1 MDHCTSNKELDNI
14 TLALSQFAENIKQYA
29 LPFEIFHNSI
39 EQIRPILE
47 SVVSI
52 STVYRTA
59 DKIADNQ
66 FVLFERIPRELINRA
81 ENEDINDLISEM
93 LISYDQVEHTI
104 TKCNFDNNRL
114 FRQSIDAFNNNSYDL
129 AIIGL
134 TAVLDMILSNQSNQ
148 IRNVNIASRCNAIT
162 QKIKDRGE
170 LYIDELEGQ
179 DFLLFLTYPKAIE
192 LFGESKDFTEEEPA
206 LLNRHWI
213 MHGRTMKQYNRLDCV
228 KVLNMIY
235 GTIRMGQLGKQ
246 DG

>member
-134 TAVLDMILSNQSNQ
+134 TAVLDMILSNQSP
-148 IRNVNIASRCNAIT
+148 IR
-162 QKIKDRGE
+162 
-170 LYIDELEGQ
+170 LEMLI
-179 DFLLFLTYPKAIE
+179 LLPGAM
-192 LFGESKDFTEEEPA
+192 
-206 LLNRHWI
+206 LLHR
-213 MHGRTMKQYNRLDCV
+213 K
-228 KVLNMIY
+228 
-235 GTIRMGQLGKQ
+235 
-246 DG
+246 